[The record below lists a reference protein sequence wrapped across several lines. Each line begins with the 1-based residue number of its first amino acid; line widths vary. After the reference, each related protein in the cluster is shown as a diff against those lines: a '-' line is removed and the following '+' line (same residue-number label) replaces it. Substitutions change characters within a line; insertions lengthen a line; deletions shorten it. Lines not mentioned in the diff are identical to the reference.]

1 MDGGSRGPI
10 TTLYW
15 VTWPELDQSQ
25 ISIGVEV
32 AAAAARGAVPRP
44 ELNIQRPTGDSASSL
59 IQTCRLCLIQLSI

>member
-1 MDGGSRGPI
+1 MGAGRGPI
-10 TTLYW
+10 TAQYW
-15 VTWPELDQSQ
+15 VRWPELDQSQ
-25 ISIGVEV
+25 LSIGVEV